1 MALFKQ
7 WAKALPYPIF
17 LRLFYSIYGVR
28 EMPRAKRVL
37 RQTRIPLLQR
47 DALLARKRSDVLFVL
62 GSGSSINQI
71 TADRWQAIARHDSL
85 ALNFWVLH
93 PFVPNFYFF
102 ESIEYSAYPEAARVM
117 LDWFARR
124 AEDYRDTAKVAMEIH
139 RQGRQMVEDLPSAFR
154 NNLYG
159 ALSVP
164 APARNQRE
172 LEYGLRYLANDGLFD
187 AERNYSRLLKYAA
200 SITTALTL
208 AAKLRYRKVVLC
220 GVDLRDQRYFFQDQE
235 LFPETANLTFVP
247 RGEPHETSVALEW
260 RLPLAEVLTVLKREI
275 LEPAGTE
282 LYVENPNSAL
292 YPDVPEAPAA
302 VFSAV

>member
-17 LRLFYSIYGVR
+17 LRLFYSVYGAR
-28 EMPRAKRVL
+28 EMRRARGIL
-37 RQTRIPLLQR
+37 RRTGIPLLQR

-62 GSGSSINQI
+62 GSGSSINEI

-102 ESIEYSAYPEAARVM
+102 ESIEHSAHPEAARVM

-139 RQGRQMVEDLPSAFR
+139 RQSRQMVEDLPSAFR

-172 LEYGLRYLANDGLFD
+172 LEYALRYLANDGLFD
-187 AERNYSRLLKYAA
+187 TGRNYSRLLKYAA

-220 GVDLRDQRYFFQDQE
+220 GVDLRDQYYFFHDQE

-247 RGEPHETSVALEW
+247 RGELHETNVALEW
-260 RLPLAEVLTVLKREI
+260 RLPLSEVLPVLKREI

-282 LYVENPNSAL
+282 LYVENPISAL
-292 YPDVPEAPAA
+292 YPSVAEAPAA
-302 VFSAV
+302 VFSTG